1 MTDHNALAADASAE
15 TIGRAVAAGQ
25 VSAAA
30 VTEAALA
37 RIDQEQGRLNAFTTV
52 TAARARAVAAGID
65 TKVAAGATVGPLA
78 GVPFA
83 VKDLFDLDG
92 VVTRAGSQV
101 LADQPPATEDAA
113 AVAAVLAA
121 GAVPVGALTMDEFA
135 FGFTT
140 ENSHVGPA
148 RNPHDPTRTPGG
160 SSGGSAAAVAGGLV
174 PIALGTDTNG
184 SVRVPASLCGLFG
197 LKPTYG
203 RINRAGVQL
212 FADSLD
218 HVGAF
223 ARTATDLAA
232 IYRAL
237 LGAGPDDDP
246 IAEGLEEPD
255 RPLRVARLGGWFSDN
270 ADDDALAAVDLVADR
285 LAADGATMADE
296 PVQLERAGAALA
308 AASVITY
315 AEAGELHL
323 DRIRTERHR
332 FDPIVRHRLVAAAL
346 LPADW
351 YVRAQRVRRVWADEL
366 AAQFVHHD
374 ILLAPATPFVAPEI
388 GTETVEVGGQLLA
401 ARPALGRLTQ
411 PLTPTGVPIGV
422 APVWPGGPLP
432 IGVQIIAPPGHEARI
447 LAALASLEA
456 AGVAASP
463 VATSTE
469 ALTTETRATETPTTE
484 APSN

>member
-1 MTDHNALAADASAE
+1 MTDHRALAADASAE
-15 TIGRAVAAGQ
+15 MIGRAVATGE
-25 VSAAA
+25 VTAAA

-37 RIDQEQGRLNAFTTV
+37 RIDRAQGRLNAFTTV
-52 TAARARAVAAGID
+52 TASRARAVAAAVD
-65 TKVAAGATVGPLA
+65 AKVAAGTAVGPLA

-83 VKDLFDLDG
+83 VKDLFDLQG
-92 VVTRAGSQV
+92 VVTRAGSEV
-101 LADQPPATEDAA
+101 LTDRSPAAEDAA
-113 AVAAVLAA
+113 AVAALLAA
-121 GAVPVGALTMDEFA
+121 DAVPVGALTMDEFA

-148 RNPHDPTRTPGG
+148 RNPHDRMRTAGG

-203 RINRAGVQL
+203 RINRAGVRL

-232 IYRAL
+232 TYRAL
-237 LGAGPDDDP
+237 LAAGPDGDPVLDGPEDD
-246 IAEGLEEPD
+246 D
-255 RPLRVARLGGWFSDN
+255 RPLRVARLGGWFRDN
-270 ADDDALAAVDLVADR
+270 AEDTALAAVDLVADR
-285 LAADGATMADE
+285 LAAEGAMIAAE
-296 PVQLERAGAALA
+296 PARLDRAGGALA

-323 DRIRTERHR
+323 DRIRTQRHR

-351 YVRAQRVRRVWADEL
+351 YIRAQRVRRVWADEL
-366 AAQFVHHD
+366 AAQFTDHD
-374 ILLAPATPFVAPEI
+374 VLLAPATPFVAPEI
-388 GTETVEVGGQLLA
+388 GTETVVIDGQELA

-447 LAALASLEA
+447 LAVLATLDA

-463 VATSTE
+463 VAADPDRTSPEATST
-469 ALTTETRATETPTTE
+469 
-484 APSN
+484 